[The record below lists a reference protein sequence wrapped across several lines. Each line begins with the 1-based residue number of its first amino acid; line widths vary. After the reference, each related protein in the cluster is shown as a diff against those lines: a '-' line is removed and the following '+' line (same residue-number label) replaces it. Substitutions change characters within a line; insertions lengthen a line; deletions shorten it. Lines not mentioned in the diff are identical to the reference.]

1 MKRENHMTMMNT
13 VLDQINRM
21 DASEI
26 NRVVEA
32 IKSRRNSLS
41 YATNATL
48 RVGDIVSWMRRD
60 GSTVTG
66 SVKKVNQKTVIVNE
80 RNNPTVWKVSSSM
93 LTPLSIGG

>member
-1 MKRENHMTMMNT
+1 MERENHMTMMNT

-32 IKSRRNSLS
+32 IKSRRSSLS

-48 RVGDIVSWMRRD
+48 RIGDIVSWMHRD
-60 GSTVTG
+60 GRTATG
-66 SVKKVNQKTVIVNE
+66 SVKKVNKKTVIVDE
-80 RNNPTVWKVSSSM
+80 RNGPIWKVSASM